1 MSKRDYRLDLVK
13 AKPADLAGYFHSA
26 LFAEWVTGLS
36 DDDLLAAERAFNFAA
51 TKTANL
57 RFGRAYIQNNRLSE
71 EALSLG
77 FGGGKSAVRG
87 L

>member
-1 MSKRDYRLDLVK
+1 MGKNFKLDLTTAHPGEVH
-13 AKPADLAGYFHSA
+13 GYFLTGVFDAWLQA
-26 LFAEWVTGLS
+26 L
-36 DDDLLAAERAFNFAA
+36 DDEQLLAAERAFTFAA

-57 RFGRAYIQNNRLSE
+57 RFGRAYIQNNRISE
-71 EALSLG
+71 AALSLG